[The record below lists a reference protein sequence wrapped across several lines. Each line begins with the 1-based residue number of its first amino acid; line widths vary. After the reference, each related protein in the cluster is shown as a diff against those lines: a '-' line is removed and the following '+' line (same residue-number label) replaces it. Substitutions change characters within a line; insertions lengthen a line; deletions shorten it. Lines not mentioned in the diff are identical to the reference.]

1 MRTLELP
8 YCTKYGTLCAFRYR
22 LFYWKLKI
30 YYWKHYSKIFFI
42 ATYYC
47 LPVFSTWLVY
57 EQCREPAKKHN
68 LYKCKRKRNQLYT
81 NAPFVVFI
89 IEYML
94 CMCKCFIY
102 LFLKSYLYSYNWH
115 FYFACSCASSKVAY
129 WDVPRSL
136 CLSFDY

>member
-1 MRTLELP
+1 MWEPWSCHIAPNKALCVRLDTVYFTENWKFI
-8 YCTKYGTLCAFRYR
+8 TGNIIAKYFL
-22 LFYWKLKI
+22 LLHI
-30 YYWKHYSKIFFI
+30 
-42 ATYYC
+42 C